1 MSAIEL
7 NIRLDVV
14 GQDNSVGVIDER
26 EALAL
31 TIVGRCHHHRA
42 DYRVGGVRV
51 PRLVIGLDT
60 FDTDRLHRLAQ
71 ELGQDCIAVYHP
83 DQDHGELL
91 GPSAAAWGGFSLA
104 RFQRL
109 DERKAADEEMARAFG
124 FA

>member
-1 MSAIEL
+1 MIEL
-7 NIRLDVV
+7 NIRLDVS
-14 GQDNSVGVIDER
+14 GQDNSDSAITQR
-26 EALAL
+26 KIQALAIL
-31 TIVGRCHHHRA
+31 GKCFHHRA
-42 DYRVGGVRV
+42 DYLVDGVTV
-51 PRLVIGLDT
+51 PRLVVGMDN

-71 ELGQDCIAVYHP
+71 ELGQDCIAVYFP
-83 DQDHGELL
+83 DQGHGELL